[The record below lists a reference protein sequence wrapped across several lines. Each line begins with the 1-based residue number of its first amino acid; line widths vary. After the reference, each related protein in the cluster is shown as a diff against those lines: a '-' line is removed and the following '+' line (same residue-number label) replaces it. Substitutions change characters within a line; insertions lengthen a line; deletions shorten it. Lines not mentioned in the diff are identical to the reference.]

1 MRLTC
6 QACTTTTP
14 TTTTT
19 TTTSGP
25 LLKRSYVDEAVLCR
39 TGPLPKRRSSEMLL
53 CRSSPLPRR
62 TCATAVL
69 CQSGPRPKGSSAT
82 CGHLCRS
89 AACVWTV
96 ECVECVGV
104 CARVCPLSCSHTL
117 QFTPLLQSKLFD
129 QIRKNT
135 TPPSRNLTSHLAR
148 PCKPP
153 PIGAFRKSIA
163 LPF

>member
-1 MRLTC
+1 MRQTFKAFVRLTYKICRTFQDFVRLTC

-39 TGPLPKRRSSEMLL
+39 TGPLPKRRSSETLL

-96 ECVECVGV
+96 ECVECVGAS
-104 CARVCPLSCSHTL
+104 ARAYALSVALTHFSLRRCCNQNCLT
-117 QFTPLLQSKLFD
+117 KYAK
-129 QIRKNT
+129 IR
-135 TPPSRNLTSHLAR
+135 PPRQET
-148 PCKPP
+148 
-153 PIGAFRKSIA
+153 
-163 LPF
+163 